1 MEDKYYDGREEGAEM
16 LTDDRSNRMAGK
28 KEQRCSWKAGIIGR
42 QGGRSKPVFLFCSS
56 VDRDQQLAKQRWGL

>member
-1 MEDKYYDGREEGAEM
+1 MLMEDKYYDGREEGAEM

-42 QGGRSKPVFLFCSS
+42 QGGRS
-56 VDRDQQLAKQRWGL
+56 RDAHGRQVL